1 MIVPGNSTAALW
13 PPVAIIT
20 DTEMERLG
28 YMSEKKTLHSSAG
41 IFDDHILAESFIA
54 SQLNINK
61 SSNEY
66 TCSEGIFFNT
76 N

>member
-13 PPVAIIT
+13 PPVVIIT

-41 IFDDHILAESFIA
+41 IFDDHILA
-54 SQLNINK
+54 
-61 SSNEY
+61 
-66 TCSEGIFFNT
+66 
-76 N
+76 